1 MSDDDLDSEH
11 IPKKERS
18 KDSLT
23 ASGIAEYIRFNCC
36 PRFFKLRLE
45 GDEESNGHKWPI
57 FKPISPLLYGV
68 GKTLEEKKVAEL
80 QVKAA
85 KYHDFNKYT

>member
-1 MSDDDLDSEH
+1 MSEGDLNLDH
-11 IPKKERS
+11 LHKKKRS

-36 PRFFKLRLE
+36 PRFFKLRLQ
-45 GDEESNGHKWPI
+45 DDDSIDNQKWPK

-80 QVKAA
+80 QTKSGQLLR
-85 KYHDFNKYT
+85 F